1 MQRIIFS
8 IVDLCSIVG
17 LSSFLHCND
26 NISDSYEL
34 IIIYIRLCMYIMICI
49 YSHDSG
55 AVEELILNATDQL
68 KRQSWKY
75 LEQQELKLCASSNT
89 W

>member
-1 MQRIIFS
+1 MQTIILS

-17 LSSFLHCND
+17 LSSFLHWN

-34 IIIYIRLCMYIMICI
+34 IIIYATVWIYYIMIA
-49 YSHDSG
+49 YGQDSWV
-55 AVEELILNATDQL
+55 VEELILNATDQL

-75 LEQQELKLCASSNT
+75 LEQNNKSWSYVHT
-89 W
+89 